1 MTTTNEE
8 IAKILLEKK
17 LTVATTESCTGGLIS
32 GAITSV
38 PGSSVVFGYGFVT
51 YANEAKKRL
60 VGVKTGTLRKFGAVS
75 AQTALEMAG
84 GARLMAKADI
94 AVAATGIAGP
104 DGGSDEKPVGLVYTA
119 VASKTSV
126 TVKENRFSG
135 DRREIREQTVAAA
148 IGMLLDEISGR

>member
-1 MTTTNEE
+1 MTDAEKLVSVLT
-8 IAKILLEKK
+8 EKK
-17 LTVATTESCTGGLIS
+17 MTVATAESCTGGLIS

-38 PGSSVVFGYGFVT
+38 PGSSAVFGYGFVT

-75 AQTALEMAG
+75 AQTALEMAV
-84 GARLMAKADI
+84 GARLMAKADL